1 MPQPTPSRKAPKVA
15 IVHDWLTNMGGA
27 EPLVLEIHKLFP
39 NAPIYT
45 SVYDAK
51 NMPAFKGIDVR
62 TTNLQTK
69 LPAKLRF
76 KHVLWPTV
84 RAKAF
89 RELDLSE
96 FDIIISSSSAEAK
109 AVRKTRKGQVHIAY
123 IHTPIRYYWSHYQ
136 EFKKEFSFGPLTPFI
151 RPVIP
156 FFVKKMRKL
165 DLESTKDIDVFIAN
179 STVTQQRIK
188 QYYNKPSTVIYPP
201 VEVAKFAPKPKG
213 ERSGYIVWGRHV
225 PYKRFDLA
233 IQAANQL
240 GVQLT
245 IASTGP
251 DTERL
256 KSLAGPTVKFVGRIS
271 DDELVKLAQKSKAFL
286 FPNEEDFG
294 ISAVEALAAGTPV
307 IAYKKG
313 GALDIVQDGET
324 GVFFEY
330 QTVESLVGAIER
342 FEAMQKE
349 NPNAFLPATLHRK
362 AKRFDKGFFATK
374 MRKIVEDH
382 SPRA

>member
-1 MPQPTPSRKAPKVA
+1 
-15 IVHDWLTNMGGA
+15 MGGA

-45 SVYDAK
+45 SVYDAEK
-51 NMPAFKGIDVR
+51 MPAFKDIDVR
-62 TTNLQTK
+62 TTSLQSR
-69 LPAKLRF
+69 LPKALRY
-76 KHVLWPTV
+76 KHVLWPTF

-109 AVRKTRKGQVHIAY
+109 SVRKTRPGQIHIAY
-123 IHTPIRYYWSHYQ
+123 IHTPPRYYWSHYE
-136 EFKKEFSFGPLTPFI
+136 EFRKEFTFGALTPLI

-156 FFVKKMRKL
+156 FFVKRMRKL

-179 STVTQQRIK
+179 STVTQERIK
-188 QYYNKPSTVIYPP
+188 RYYGKPSTVIYPP
-201 VEVAKFAPKPKG
+201 VDVSRFTPPPKG
-213 ERSGYIVWGRHV
+213 ERAGYVLWGRHV

-233 IQAANQL
+233 IQAANEL
-240 GVQLT
+240 NVPLT
-245 IASTGP
+245 VIGSGP
-251 DTERL
+251 DTDRL
-256 KSLAGPTVKFVGRIS
+256 KSLAGPTITFTGRIS
-271 DDELVKLAQKSKAFL
+271 DEELVHRAQSAKAFL

-324 GVFFEY
+324 GIFFEE
-330 QTVESLVGAIER
+330 QTVKSLTSAMRR
-342 FEAMQKE
+342 FETMS
-349 NPNAFLPATLHRK
+349 FLPATLHRK
-362 AKRFDKGFFATK
+362 AKRFEKSLFATK
-374 MRKIVEDH
+374 LHKVVGDAIQSLSSKV
-382 SPRA
+382 

>member
-1 MPQPTPSRKAPKVA
+1 
-15 IVHDWLTNMGGA
+15 MGGA

-39 NAPIYT
+39 KAPLYT

-51 NMPAFKGIDVR
+51 NMPAFKDVVVH
-62 TTNLQTK
+62 TTEMQQS
-69 LPAKLRF
+69 LPVAVRY
-76 KHVLWPTV
+76 KHTLWPTL

-89 RELDLSE
+89 RRLDLSE

-109 AVRKTRKGQVHIAY
+109 SVRKTRPDQIHIAY
-123 IHTPIRYYWSHYQ
+123 IHTPPRYYWSHYE
-136 EFKKEFSFGPLTPFI
+136 EFRKEFTFGPLTPFI
-151 RPVIP
+151 RPFIP
-156 FFVKKMRKL
+156 HFVKKMRKL

-188 QYYNKPSTVIYPP
+188 EYYGKPSTVIYPP
-201 VEVAKFAPKPKG
+201 VDVDRFTPPPKG
-213 ERSGYIVWGRHV
+213 ERNGYVMWGRHV

-233 IQAANQL
+233 IQAANKM
-240 GVQLT
+240 GAQLT
-245 IASTGP
+245 IAGAGP

-256 KSLAGPTVKFVGRIS
+256 KSLAGPTVRFVGRIS
-271 DDELVKLAQKSKAFL
+271 DPELEKLVQSSSAFL

-294 ISAVEALAAGTPV
+294 IVAAEALAAGTPI

-324 GVFFEY
+324 GVFFED
-330 QTVESLVGAIER
+330 QTVDSLVNAVET
-342 FEAMQKE
+342 FEALKAE

-362 AKRFDKGFFATK
+362 AKRFDKGLFATK
-374 MRKIVEDH
+374 MRKIVGD
-382 SPRA
+382 SIR